1 MNSADQA
8 LFIPIQTM
16 IICCSKH
23 IKTNLTQCISQFI
36 WSVKRPLWL
45 VYPKFFPPK
54 GVSRLPTTKSDSL
67 SKDAIGSNI
76 VEKLPSAFLL

>member
-1 MNSADQA
+1 MLKD
-8 LFIPIQTM
+8 
-16 IICCSKH
+16 H
-23 IKTNLTQCISQFI
+23 
-36 WSVKRPLWL
+36 LWL

-76 VEKLPSAFLL
+76 VEKLPSAFFVIAWSCSGAIIISPVNVIFVIL